1 MDDDS
6 DMSQGLGRRPLLG
19 AAAAAT
25 IVARQ
30 GAGAQGATAEQP
42 APGYVTPTYITPT
55 YVTLERRESILLIGI
70 NRPEVQNRI
79 EVPTFLALGRA
90 YWQLDHDE
98 ALRVAV
104 LFAHGPDFSP
114 GLDPPSWADGLRA
127 QVFAGPIS
135 EFVNP
140 VGTSKPYRQK
150 PLIAAAHGKTQLLGH
165 ELFLAADIRVAA
177 SDTRFAQAEVARGVY
192 PGGGG
197 TVRFAREAGWGNAMR
212 YMLTGDEW
220 GADEARRLG
229 LVQEVSEPG
238 RELDRALEIAGKIA
252 ANAPMGV
259 RAVLASAHQALSA
272 EDAALAATFPAF
284 ARLMQSEDRQEFV
297 RALQEKRAPVYRGR

>member
-6 DMSQGLGRRPLLG
+6 DKSQGPGRRLLLSG

-25 IVARQ
+25 IVAGQ
-30 GAGAQGATAEQP
+30 GARAQGATAEKP
-42 APGYVTPTYITPT
+42 APTYI
-55 YVTLERRESILLIGI
+55 TLERRESILLIGI

-79 EVPTFLALGRA
+79 EVPTFLALGHA
-90 YWQLDHDE
+90 CWQLDHDE

-127 QVFAGPIS
+127 QVFAGAIP

-150 PLIAAAHGKTQLLGH
+150 PLVAAAHGKTQLLGH

-220 GADEARRLG
+220 GADEARRMG
-229 LVQEVSEPG
+229 LVQEVTEPG

-259 RAVLASAHQALSA
+259 RAVLASAHQALAA
-272 EDAALAATFPAF
+272 EDAALAATFPEF
-284 ARLMQSEDRQEFV
+284 ARLMQSEDRQEFA

>member
-1 MDDDS
+1 MNDDGDT
-6 DMSQGLGRRPLLG
+6 SQGLGRRLLLSG

-25 IVARQ
+25 IVAGQ
-30 GAGAQGATAEQP
+30 GARAQGATAEQP
-42 APGYVTPTYITPT
+42 APA
-55 YVTLERRESILLIGI
+55 YVTLERRQSILLIGI

-79 EVPTFLALGRA
+79 EVPTFLALGHA

-114 GLDPPSWADGLRA
+114 GLDPASWADGLRA
-127 QVFAGPIS
+127 QVFAGPIA

-140 VGTSKPYRQK
+140 VGTAKPYRQK
-150 PLIAAAHGKTQLLGH
+150 PLVAAVHGKTQLLGH

-197 TVRFAREAGWGNAMR
+197 TVR
-212 YMLTGDEW
+212 
-220 GADEARRLG
+220 ARR
-229 LVQEVSEPG
+229 
-238 RELDRALEIAGKIA
+238 AG
-252 ANAPMGV
+252 
-259 RAVLASAHQALSA
+259 
-272 EDAALAATFPAF
+272 ATPCATC
-284 ARLMQSEDRQEFV
+284 
-297 RALQEKRAPVYRGR
+297 

>member
-127 QVFAGPIS
+127 QVFVGPIS

-140 VGTSKPYRQK
+140 VGTS
-150 PLIAAAHGKTQLLGH
+150 
-165 ELFLAADIRVAA
+165 
-177 SDTRFAQAEVARGVY
+177 
-192 PGGGG
+192 
-197 TVRFAREAGWGNAMR
+197 
-212 YMLTGDEW
+212 
-220 GADEARRLG
+220 
-229 LVQEVSEPG
+229 
-238 RELDRALEIAGKIA
+238 
-252 ANAPMGV
+252 
-259 RAVLASAHQALSA
+259 
-272 EDAALAATFPAF
+272 
-284 ARLMQSEDRQEFV
+284 
-297 RALQEKRAPVYRGR
+297 

>member
-6 DMSQGLGRRPLLG
+6 DKSQGLGRRLLLSG

-30 GAGAQGATAEQP
+30 GARAQGATAEKP
-42 APGYVTPTYITPT
+42 APAYVTPTYI
-55 YVTLERRESILLIGI
+55 TLERRESILLIGI

-79 EVPTFLALGRA
+79 EVPTFLALGHA

-127 QVFAGPIS
+127 QVFGGPIS

-150 PLIAAAHGKTQLLGH
+150 PLVAAAHGKTQLLGH

-220 GADEARRLG
+220 GADEARRMG
-229 LVQEVSEPG
+229 LVQEVTEPG

-272 EDAALAATFPAF
+272 EDAALAATFPEF
-284 ARLMQSEDRQEFV
+284 ARLMQSEDRQEFA

>member
-1 MDDDS
+1 MDDDK
-6 DMSQGLGRRPLLG
+6 DKSQGLSRRPLLSG
-19 AAAAAT
+19 ATAAAT
-25 IVARQ
+25 IAVAT
-30 GAGAQGATAEQP
+30 ALAVKGAQAQNSTAEKP
-42 APGYVTPTYITPT
+42 APT

-70 NRPEVQNRI
+70 NRPQVQNRI
-79 EVPTFLALGRA
+79 EVPTFLAIGHA
-90 YWQLDHDE
+90 YWQLDHDD

-114 GLDPPSWADGLRA
+114 GLDPPSWAEGMRS

-150 PLIAAAHGKTQLLGH
+150 PVVVAAHGKTQLLGH
-165 ELFLAADIRVAA
+165 ELFLATDIRVAA

-220 GADEARRLG
+220 GADEARRMG
-229 LVQEVSEPG
+229 LVQEVTEPG

-252 ANAPMGV
+252 VNAPMGV
-259 RAVLASAHQALSA
+259 RAVLASAHQGLSA
-272 EDAALAATFPAF
+272 EDAALAATFPEF
-284 ARLMQSEDRQEFV
+284 ARLMQSEDRQEFA

>member
-6 DMSQGLGRRPLLG
+6 DKSQGLGRRLLLSG

-25 IVARQ
+25 IAAGQNAR
-30 GAGAQGATAEQP
+30 AQGATAEKP
-42 APGYVTPTYITPT
+42 APT

-79 EVPTFLALGRA
+79 EVPTFLALGHA

-140 VGTSKPYRQK
+140 AGTSKPYRQK
-150 PLIAAAHGKTQLLGH
+150 PLVVAAHGKTQLLGH

-197 TVRFAREAGWGNAMR
+197 TVRFAREAGWGNA
-212 YMLTGDEW
+212 
-220 GADEARRLG
+220 
-229 LVQEVSEPG
+229 PC
-238 RELDRALEIAGKIA
+238 
-252 ANAPMGV
+252 
-259 RAVLASAHQALSA
+259 
-272 EDAALAATFPAF
+272 ATC
-284 ARLMQSEDRQEFV
+284 
-297 RALQEKRAPVYRGR
+297 